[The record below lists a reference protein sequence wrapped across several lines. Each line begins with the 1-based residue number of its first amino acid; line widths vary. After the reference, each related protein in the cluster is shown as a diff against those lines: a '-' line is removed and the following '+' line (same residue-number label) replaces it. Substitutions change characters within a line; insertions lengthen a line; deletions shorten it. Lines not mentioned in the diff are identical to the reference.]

1 MNAAQEMKGARWGPV
16 AACRLGGQPCGHVG
30 SPGSSVSRSNS
41 KAWRGVAKELE
52 RAGGTTHED
61 GGAIGEKRRGRLG
74 CAKRMNLRCTNL
86 VKEKKTSGLR
96 KKQKG

>member
-1 MNAAQEMKGARWGPV
+1 VGASGG
-16 AACRLGGQPCGHVG
+16 LSSSGQPCGHVG

-61 GGAIGEKRRGRLG
+61 GGAIGEKRRDRLG